1 MIRMGAKKR
10 QPSQTFFGTQER
22 KKMIT
27 FLKGAVGVKKEMF
40 TKMSFEQIKG
50 LYEVEMTKL
59 QGNDRAR
66 VEPEKKMKERHDL
79 QIQKPFL
86 DEQESPRKEA
96 TLGDSLRKLKRTK
109 MMARR
114 TPTKKP
120 RVEEAEKE
128 QRGAEEEGAPKSVEQ
143 EEPSSTADVN
153 LYMVVMDK
161 VPEPISA
168 EPVGVKPP
176 QIIHWDTLKVDGT

>member
-10 QPSQTFFGTQER
+10 QPSQTFLGTQEIN
-22 KKMIT
+22 KMIT
-27 FLKGAVGVKKEMF
+27 FLKGVVGVKKEMF
-40 TKMSFEQIKG
+40 TKMYFEQIKG
-50 LYEVEMTKL
+50 LYEAKMTKL

-66 VEPEKKMKERHDL
+66 FEAEKKMKEIHDI
-79 QIQKPFL
+79 QIKKPFP

-109 MMARR
+109 MMVRR
-114 TPTKKP
+114 TPAKKP

-128 QRGAEEEGAPKSVEQ
+128 QRGAKEEGAPKSVEQ

-153 LYMVVMDK
+153 LYMVVIDK

-168 EPVGVKPP
+168 EPIGVKPP
-176 QIIHWDTLKVDGT
+176 